1 MIRASA
7 RTKDGKLLLIFGI
20 SEENVKRLKEDKPMH
35 FQADDLG
42 LKAEVIIFYA
52 ESELELAHIGRS
64 LLTGEMSIEEDK
76 DATS

>member
-20 SEENVKRLKEDKPMH
+20 SEENVKRLKEDHPMH
-35 FQADDLG
+35 FQTDDLG
-42 LKAEVIIFYA
+42 VNAEVIVFYA
-52 ESELELAHIGRS
+52 ESEIELARIGRL